1 MTRAK
6 GRRKGKGMIVPVAT
20 RPAPPG
26 RLEERD
32 RDRFFD
38 DWADDLRHFFRWP
51 RLWRPEP
58 WLPSREL
65 MRPHMPAVD
74 VYDEADAVVV
84 KADLPGIAP
93 DEVDVSLSGSTL
105 TIKGEKK
112 KEEEVKNEDY
122 YRWERSYGAFSRSID
137 LPAEVNADEATATFQ
152 EGVLEVRLPKTAAAK
167 KKPITV
173 KVE

>member
-6 GRRKGKGMIVPVAT
+6 GTQKGKGVMVPVAKQ
-20 RPAPPG
+20 PAPPS

-32 RDRFFD
+32 IDRFFD

-51 RLWRPEP
+51 RLWRPEH
-58 WLPSREL
+58 WLPSREV
-65 MRPHMPAVD
+65 MRTHLPAVD

-84 KADLPGIAP
+84 KADLPGMAKE
-93 DEVDVSLSGSTL
+93 EVDVSVSGSTL
-105 TIKGEKK
+105 TIKGERK
-112 KEEEVKNEDY
+112 KEEEVKDTDY
-122 YRWERSYGAFSRSID
+122 YRWERSYGAFSRTID
-137 LPAEVNADEATATFQ
+137 LPAEVRTDEAKATFQ
-152 EGVLEVRLPKTAAAK
+152 EGVLEVRLPKTEAAK